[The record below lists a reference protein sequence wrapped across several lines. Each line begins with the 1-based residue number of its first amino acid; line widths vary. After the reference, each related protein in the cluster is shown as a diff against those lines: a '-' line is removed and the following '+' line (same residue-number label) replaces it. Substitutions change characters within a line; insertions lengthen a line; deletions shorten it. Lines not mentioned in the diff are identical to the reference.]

1 MLLSKVNLARFHSWT
16 YHWGKF
22 GGWWVYVRKLYRFRS
37 TLLGMFVV
45 VDKGDGGEQ
54 LVEPSDA
61 ADFPTKLTGKRKDL
75 LVWLKESLPNA
86 HSLDVA
92 NDILGTDLV
101 KELAWGSL
109 VPAIQM
115 CQRHLFGGACGCQA
129 SNALAKVFVE
139 YLGGG
144 LTTHVFAVAFPT
156 LCKNAKPQQIL

>member
-1 MLLSKVNLARFHSWT
+1 
-16 YHWGKF
+16 
-22 GGWWVYVRKLYRFRS
+22 
-37 TLLGMFVV
+37 MFVV

-61 ADFPTKLTGKRKDL
+61 ADFPTELTGKRKDL

-92 NDILGTDLV
+92 KDILETDLV

-115 CQRHLFGGACGCQA
+115 FQRHLFGGV
-129 SNALAKVFVE
+129 KR
-139 YLGGG
+139 
-144 LTTHVFAVAFPT
+144 
-156 LCKNAKPQQIL
+156 